1 MESYRTAD
9 GLTIEVFMTDEN
21 FNAIYEEFN
30 GRFFGG
36 TLPAYQIQFGNVTRP
51 DGRQKEGHVD
61 RERQAITISARLV
74 FKDQVRR
81 GLLHYMTHVFTGDGS
96 HDGAFVAKLEQL
108 AREGERWAACQ
119 VRQFRG
125 NR

>member
-36 TLPAYQIQFGNVTRP
+36 TLPTYQIQFGNVTRP

-108 AREGERWAACQ
+108 AREGERGAGGQ